1 MLLLKLS
8 NANQWKIFY
17 SSTSIAL
24 LDNFHFLVCQMVS
37 SGSLQSNSKQPG
49 EERKIKSKS
58 SDSEKVLVAA
68 ESFIYK
74 FLNSHE
80 KTLNLAEPN
89 SLGKKNGLS
98 WGGGEGGG
106 SCQVIVN
113 DQNQL
118 LF

>member
-74 FLNSHE
+74 FLNSHKK
-80 KTLNLAEPN
+80 KTLNFAEPN
-89 SLGKKNGLS
+89 SYRKQKNGLS
-98 WGGGEGGG
+98 WGLEGREGGR
-106 SCQVIVN
+106 VR
-113 DQNQL
+113 
-118 LF
+118 

>member
-8 NANQWKIFY
+8 NANQWKTFY

-89 SLGKKNGLS
+89 SLGKKKWFELG
-98 WGGGEGGG
+98 WRGGRGVESGD
-106 SCQVIVN
+106 SK
-113 DQNQL
+113 
-118 LF
+118 